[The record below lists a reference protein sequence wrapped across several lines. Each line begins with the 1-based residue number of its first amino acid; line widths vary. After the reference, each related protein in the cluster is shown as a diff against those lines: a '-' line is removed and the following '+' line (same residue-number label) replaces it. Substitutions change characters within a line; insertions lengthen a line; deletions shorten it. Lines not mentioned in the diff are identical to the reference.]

1 MTVVLEAVI
10 LGLFFAG
17 IAFGFVFLVS
27 LFMELWR

>member
-10 LGLFFAG
+10 LGLFLAG
-17 IAFGFVFLVS
+17 IAFGLVFLVS